1 MIALLRSE
9 LLCNIVGSQHSR
21 SYFRLAFFAVTAPR
35 FFWPANGP
43 LVERE
48 VFPSWRNNVADRLD
62 TEVCNKIDDK
72 RRKANSV
79 TSFSENDRLP
89 LV

>member
-21 SYFRLAFFAVTAPR
+21 HAFFAVTAPR